1 MHDVHGLLHALG
13 FTAARAPVELHGG
26 KDNLTW
32 RVAVP
37 GHADAIV
44 QLMRSPKS
52 DRDLAFLRAA
62 AAWLTEHP
70 ALGVARNH
78 PAFPGDRFTRVD
90 GGVAQVMQ
98 VLPGRSLHADHL
110 TPALLVAASKH
121 LQRFHAVTAAFP
133 AANWTGANPHR
144 GRLPALL
151 IDATASV
158 ARLGDPAAH
167 AALAGLRQ
175 RADKLRFDPAAVPH
189 GLIHGDPAFK
199 NFIAVGDRVTGLI
212 DYDMLSV
219 HARLWDL
226 ADLLRSTL
234 KLAWVD
240 DALWAAM
247 VDGWPLTAAERA
259 ALPDAV
265 RAMTLDT
272 GARYL
277 LALDPLSG
285 HYANHGDALAGAQ
298 RCLRDHDR
306 VADLLAPPR
315 RAPQPPRDLAAI
327 SP

>member
-62 AAWLTEHP
+62 VAWLTQHP
-70 ALGVARNH
+70 DLGVAPNH

-98 VLPGRSLHADHL
+98 ALPGRSLRPDTL
-110 TPALLVAASKH
+110 TPDLLVRASGH

-133 AANWTGANPHR
+133 AADWKGANPHR

-151 IDATASV
+151 AEASSV
-158 ARLGDPAAH
+158 ARLSDPAAH

-175 RADKLRFDPAAVPH
+175 RADKLRFDLCAVPH
-189 GLIHGDPAFK
+189 SLIHGDPAFK
-199 NFIAVGDRVTGLI
+199 NFLAVGESVTGLI
-212 DYDMLSV
+212 DYDMLSA

-234 KLAWVD
+234 KLD
-240 DALWAAM
+240 
-247 VDGWPLTAAERA
+247 
-259 ALPDAV
+259 
-265 RAMTLDT
+265 
-272 GARYL
+272 
-277 LALDPLSG
+277 
-285 HYANHGDALAGAQ
+285 
-298 RCLRDHDR
+298 
-306 VADLLAPPR
+306 
-315 RAPQPPRDLAAI
+315 
-327 SP
+327 